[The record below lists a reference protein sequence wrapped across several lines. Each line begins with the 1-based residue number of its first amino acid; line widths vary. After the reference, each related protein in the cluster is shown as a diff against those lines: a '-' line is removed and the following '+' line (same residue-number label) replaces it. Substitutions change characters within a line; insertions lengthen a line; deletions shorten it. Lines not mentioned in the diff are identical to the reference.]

1 MYYIIHYVHIL
12 YVCHIFYIIYVIY
25 TYSAITQHT
34 YTPLSQYNIVY
45 HESLVI
51 KLFYL

>member
-25 TYSAITQHT
+25 TYIQRHNPAYI
-34 YTPLSQYNIVY
+34 YTPIP
-45 HESLVI
+45 I
-51 KLFYL
+51 